1 MPAPTQHLVRPTG
14 ARWPRRAAGLGLLAA
29 ALLLG
34 GCAGVIRLD
43 NEVRS
48 QADWPLGPNAIVQ
61 RPASGDR
68 YRFERRLSQQAQPAQ
83 QAALEG
89 LARDALARVGLRPED
104 PAGPAPRWSVELAAR
119 SIRLPYPP
127 WDEPARANL
136 SIGIGLGHVGR
147 HGSIGLGLPLF
158 PYPATP
164 YYQRELTL
172 LLREARSAR
181 VVYETSARHDGPWA
195 DSPTL
200 WAALLDAALQGF
212 PQPPTGP
219 RQVVIEVPR

>member
-1 MPAPTQHLVRPTG
+1 MPACSPPHPAGPAG
-14 ARWPRRAAGLGLLAA
+14 ASWPRRAAGLGLLAA

-48 QADWPLGPNAIVQ
+48 QADWPLGPNATVQ
-61 RPASGDR
+61 RPTSGDR

-83 QAALEG
+83 QAALEAV
-89 LARDALARVGLRPED
+89 ARDALARVGLRPED
-104 PAGPAPRWSVELAAR
+104 PTGPAPRWSVELGAR
-119 SIRLPYPP
+119 SIRLPYAP
-127 WDEPARANL
+127 WDEPVRANL
-136 SIGIGLGHVGR
+136 SLGIGLGH
-147 HGSIGLGLPLF
+147 GSVGLGLPLF
-158 PYPATP
+158 PHLAAP

-172 LLREARSAR
+172 LLRDARSAR
-181 VVYETSARHDGPWA
+181 VVYETSARHDGPWP